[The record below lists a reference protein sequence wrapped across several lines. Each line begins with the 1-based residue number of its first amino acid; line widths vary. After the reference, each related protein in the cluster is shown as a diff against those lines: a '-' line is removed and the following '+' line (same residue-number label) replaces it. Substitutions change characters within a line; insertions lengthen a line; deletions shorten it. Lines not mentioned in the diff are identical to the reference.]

1 MSRQHRLA
9 GANFA
14 VAIASFGLAAVLG
27 LVQALTIAGVELPG
41 LTPDLYYLSVT
52 AHGVLMALVFTTF
65 FIMGLGY
72 LIARER
78 LGRLVGEK
86 TAWFAF
92 WLGLAGT
99 VAAAVVILA
108 GKATVLYTFYP
119 PLEASP
125 VFYIGATLLVVS
137 SWIWGGVLIA
147 SYRAFKRDNPGT
159 PVPLAVHGMIA
170 TIIVWY
176 LATFG
181 LAMEVLGMLIP
192 WSLGLVEKIDPVVAR
207 TFFWWFGHPLVYFWL
222 MPAYVL
228 WYTVL
233 PRVAGGKLFS
243 DSLGRMVF
251 VLFIVL
257 STPVGFHHQFT
268 DPGIDSAWKL
278 LHTVTTYAILYP
290 SLVTAFTIV
299 ASLEVAG
306 RMKGATGLFNWIGR
320 LPWRDPFFAS
330 ATLAMLTFTLGGI
343 GGAINAAYAMNAMVH
358 NTAWIQGHFH
368 LTVGTTVGLTF
379 MGATYWWLPRL
390 TGRSL
395 KPGWM
400 ATAQPYLWFFGMM
413 LFSIPN
419 HIAGLLGL
427 PRRIYDVT
435 YLGAEQAESWI
446 GLTKLA
452 AVGAAL
458 LFVSALAFVVVTV
471 ATWLAGRRAEAEPF
485 EFATALTPATGHGL
499 WDRLGL
505 WTVVA
510 VVLIAVAY
518 AYPLLHMLSMERF
531 GSPGFMPY

>member
-1 MSRQHRLA
+1 MNHSHRLA

-27 LVQALTIAGVELPG
+27 LVQALTIAGIELPG
-41 LTPDLYYLSVT
+41 FTPDLYYLSVT

-78 LGRLVGEK
+78 LGFIVGEK
-86 TAWFAF
+86 VAWFGF
-92 WLGLAGT
+92 WLALVGTAG
-99 VAAAVVILA
+99 AAYVILA

-119 PLEASP
+119 PLEAHP
-125 VFYIGATLLVVS
+125 VFYIGATLLVVG

-147 SYRAFKRDNPGT
+147 SSRRWKSENPGT
-159 PVPLAVHGMIA
+159 PLPLAVHGMLA

-176 LATFG
+176 LATAG
-181 LAMEVLGMLIP
+181 LAAEVLGMLIP
-192 WSLGLVEKIDPVVAR
+192 WSLGLVETIDPVVAR
-207 TFFWWFGHPLVYFWL
+207 TYFWWFGHPLVYFWL

-233 PRVAGGKLFS
+233 PKVAGGKLFS
-243 DSLGRMVF
+243 DSLARMVF
-251 VLFIVL
+251 VLFVVL

-268 DPGIDSAWKL
+268 DPGIAAGWKL
-278 LHTVTTYAILYP
+278 LHTVTTYGILYP

-306 RMKGATGLFNWIGR
+306 RMKGAAGLFDWIGR
-320 LPWRDPFFAS
+320 LPWREPFFAS
-330 ATLAMLTFTLGGI
+330 AVLAMLTFTLGGI

-395 KPGWM
+395 TPAWM
-400 ATAQPYLWFFGMM
+400 ATAQPYLWFIGMM

-419 HIAGLLGL
+419 HTAGLLGL
-427 PRRIYDVT
+427 PRRISDVT

-446 GLTKLA
+446 GLTRIS

-458 LFVSALAFVVVTV
+458 LFLSALLFVVVTV
-471 ATWLAGRRAEAEPF
+471 ATWLAGRRAEAAAF
-485 EFATALTPATGHGL
+485 EFAQPLAPVTGTGI

-505 WTVVA
+505 WTAVA
-510 VVLIAVAY
+510 VVLIVVAY
-518 AYPLLHMLSMERF
+518 GYPLLHLLSMERF
-531 GSPGFMPY
+531 GSPGFVPY